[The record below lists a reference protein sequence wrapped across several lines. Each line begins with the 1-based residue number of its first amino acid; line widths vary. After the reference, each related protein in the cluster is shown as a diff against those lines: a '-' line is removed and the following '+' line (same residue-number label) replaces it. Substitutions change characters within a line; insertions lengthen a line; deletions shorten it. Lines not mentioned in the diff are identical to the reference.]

1 MGDGRVGGGMGAWG
15 WSIVAEDFF
24 FATAQKSGQEEGGIE
39 KNGFGSVGKSRSD
52 SGKDLA

>member
-1 MGDGRVGGGMGAWG
+1 MGDGRVGGGMGAGG

-39 KNGFGSVGKSRSD
+39 KNEFGSVGKSRSD

>member
-1 MGDGRVGGGMGAWG
+1 MGDGCVGGGMGAWG

-24 FATAQKSGQEEGGIE
+24 FATAQKYGQEEGGIE